1 MNSLAAE
8 LGRWAANATPKRRHG
23 NSIRVKRSTALRFLS
38 HGTYIALLIVA
49 IGGGAPVSAQ
59 ATRPLRDQ
67 NDALLVTSDIAHF
80 WRAYDRATSAPD
92 AETRARAYLDL
103 YIRPGS
109 RGLRDWV
116 RSRLASGQGLLELLV
131 TKGWSRDR
139 LERAS
144 TTPLTDAERA
154 RLTRDTS
161 GMGDMLAAM
170 NLDAAVQHRPRFFA
184 AIRGNTLAIDTA
196 RAVKDSIRAYYSR
209 LVALYP
215 EAVFPPVYFLIGQ
228 LSSGGTTSDAGQLI
242 GAELHGA
249 DTSTPLGEL
258 SDYERR
264 VIGRVDGLPGI
275 VAHEVMHIQQAR
287 ARRGANAVESQSK
300 PSLLAQSLDEGC
312 ASFLAAIV
320 TRVDPAATASQYG
333 LAHEHDL
340 WVEFQRDMM
349 GTDASKWLYQGDR
362 SKDRPADLGYFMG
375 ARICASYYLNAKD
388 KRQAVRD
395 IFAMSS
401 PSAFLARSG
410 YAP

>member
-1 MNSLAAE
+1 VS
-8 LGRWAANATPKRRHG
+8 RR
-23 NSIRVKRSTALRFLS
+23 R
-38 HGTYIALLIVA
+38 
-49 IGGGAPVSAQ
+49 VSAQ
-59 ATRPLRDQ
+59 EVTSLRDQ
-67 NDALLVTSDIAHF
+67 NDALLVTSDIVHF

-92 AETRARAYLDL
+92 AATRARAYLDL

-109 RGLRDWV
+109 PGLRDWV
-116 RSRLASGQGLLELLV
+116 RSRLSSGQGLLEFLV
-131 TKGWSRDR
+131 EKGWSRDR
-139 LERAS
+139 LEKAS
-144 TTPLTDAERA
+144 TVPLTDAERV

-242 GAELHGA
+242 GAELHGSDA
-249 DTSTPLGEL
+249 STPLVEL
-258 SDYERR
+258 GDFERR

-275 VAHEVMHIQQAR
+275 VAHEVMHIQQAH
-287 ARRGANAVESQSK
+287 ARGGASAVESQSK

-320 TRVDPAATASQYG
+320 TRADPALASQYG

-340 WVEFQRDMM
+340 WVEFRRDMM
-349 GTDASKWLYQGDR
+349 GTDASNWLYQGER
-362 SKDRPADLGYFMG
+362 SKDRPADLGYFIG
-375 ARICASYYLNAKD
+375 ARICGSYYMNATD
-388 KRQAVRD
+388 KRQAVRE
-395 IFAMSS
+395 IFAMPS
-401 PSAFLARSG
+401 PREFLARSG